1 MSAIA
6 AHRPGPKSIQPD
18 GQPAYEGLRGMRLCQ
33 QGKTLLTGE
42 QRATFE
48 SWEIDN
54 NALFLCPG
62 QRCRQTP
69 VYCQTALALVN
80 SVPVG
85 ICDSSIC
92 RSYSV
97 HAAAL

>member
-42 QRATFE
+42 HCATFE
-48 SWEIDN
+48 SWDIDSK
-54 NALFLCPG
+54 ALFLCPDPCCSE
-62 QRCRQTP
+62 RL
-69 VYCQTALALVN
+69 YIAK
-80 SVPVG
+80 
-85 ICDSSIC
+85 
-92 RSYSV
+92 
-97 HAAAL
+97 